1 MIYILSEALLYI
13 CFAILTGASILA
25 LVPENKKPRY
35 YISDNILTWILLG
48 IVILSSL
55 QIIKLIIFYKT
66 ALDYELTYLTFTVLG
81 DYNVGKAWFITVIV
95 AMAIIYCL
103 GLKQDSK
110 FIRYKW
116 GAIPVLTGIL
126 LITFGYASHSAS
138 IYGWTGFASHTAH
151 FIAAMAWI
159 GVMIVIGWC
168 TIETCNWKAFLKWF
182 TPMAIVCVL
191 VTLVAGLLLM
201 SKLSPQ
207 YVSSWITSYG
217 QAMLIKHLLI
227 VPIIA
232 LAFINGFL
240 LRKGTAGTL
249 SWLKVESIVVILLL
263 AVTAYMGQQAP
274 PHDDLKELLDEE
286 PPSSLFMFVTGYNL
300 KRGIE
305 LQIVPNLVSV
315 GLVAIAI
322 ISLTAGL
329 FWGWRKKNPKWSFVS
344 ALLFVICGYMALM
357 VAVS

>member
-1 MIYILSEALLYI
+1 M
-13 CFAILTGASILA
+13 
-25 LVPENKKPRY
+25 
-35 YISDNILTWILLG
+35 
-48 IVILSSL
+48 
-55 QIIKLIIFYKT
+55 
-66 ALDYELTYLTFTVLG
+66 
-81 DYNVGKAWFITVIV
+81 
-95 AMAIIYCL
+95 
-103 GLKQDSK
+103 
-110 FIRYKW
+110 

-151 FIAAMAWI
+151 FIAAMVWI

-168 TIETCNWKAFLKWF
+168 TIETRNWKAFLKWF

-249 SWLKVESIVVILLL
+249 SWLKAESIFVILLL
-263 AVTAYMGQQAP
+263 AVTAFMGQQAP
-274 PHDDLKELLDEE
+274 PHDDLKELLGEE
-286 PPSSLFMFVTGYNL
+286 PPSSLFMFVTGYSL
-300 KRGIE
+300 KQGIE
-305 LQIVPNLVSV
+305 LQIVPNLASIC
-315 GLVAIAI
+315 LVAIAI
-322 ISLTAGL
+322 TSLIAGL
-329 FWGWRKKNPKWSFVS
+329 FWGWRKKIQSG
-344 ALLFVICGYMALM
+344 LLSQHCFCYLWIYGVNGCRILER
-357 VAVS
+357 